1 MISTA
6 SYPARL
12 ASPAVSAKAV
22 AVRSTCLVD
31 IALGRN
37 GVIGDLRSLA
47 DCENGV

>member
-6 SYPARL
+6 SYPAL
-12 ASPAVSAKAV
+12 CASRADSANAV

-47 DCENGV
+47 DWENGV

>member
-12 ASPAVSAKAV
+12 ARPADSAKAV
-22 AVRSTCLVD
+22 AVRSACRVD
-31 IALGRN
+31 MALGRN

-47 DCENGV
+47 DWENGV